1 MILSPRLR
9 TFAIC
14 WIAVAAAGYLLDL
27 LRQTRAGLTNGI
39 GRPFGD
45 DFINFWSG
53 PYLAWHGRAA
63 EIYNWEAFHAFEAG
77 VVGLPLNLYVY
88 AYPPTLLVLTAPL
101 VALPYVPGLIGWLM
115 AGWFCFYRAL
125 HVARPDRGA
134 LLLALATPAVF
145 INAVAGQNGTWTA
158 ALLGGGLSLLKR
170 RPIFAGILFGLLIF
184 KPQLGLLLPV
194 ALLAGRQFRTV
205 IAAAMTAAALLL
217 ASLLLVGADIWS
229 AYFHSVAVLRQLIL
243 DDGTGGWH
251 RMVSVFMFARRL
263 GANVPAAYATQAVVA
278 LVVAAVVAL
287 AWLRD
292 IPAAAKN
299 AVLVL
304 ATFFATPYLTDYDL
318 VVGAFVVVWLAELYP
333 TAELPKPVVISLGL
347 LLIAPFVA
355 ALIGNLTGFQL
366 GPLFIAPAF
375 VMTAQI
381 ALTKGSRP
389 SALMPS

>member
-1 MILSPRLR
+1 
-9 TFAIC
+9 
-14 WIAVAAAGYLLDL
+14 
-27 LRQTRAGLTNGI
+27 
-39 GRPFGD
+39 
-45 DFINFWSG
+45 
-53 PYLAWHGRAA
+53 
-63 EIYNWEAFHAFEAG
+63 
-77 VVGLPLNLYVY
+77 
-88 AYPPTLLVLTAPL
+88 
-101 VALPYVPGLIGWLM
+101 
-115 AGWFCFYRAL
+115 
-125 HVARPDRGA
+125 
-134 LLLALATPAVF
+134 
-145 INAVAGQNGTWTA
+145 
-158 ALLGGGLSLLKR
+158 
-170 RPIFAGILFGLLIF
+170 
-184 KPQLGLLLPV
+184 
-194 ALLAGRQFRTV
+194 
-205 IAAAMTAAALLL
+205 LL
-217 ASLLLVGADIWS
+217 ASLLLVGADIWT

-263 GANVPAAYATQAVVA
+263 GGNVPAAYATQAVAA

-304 ATFFATPYLTDYDL
+304 GTFFATPYLTDYDL

-375 VMTAQI
+375 VMTAQF